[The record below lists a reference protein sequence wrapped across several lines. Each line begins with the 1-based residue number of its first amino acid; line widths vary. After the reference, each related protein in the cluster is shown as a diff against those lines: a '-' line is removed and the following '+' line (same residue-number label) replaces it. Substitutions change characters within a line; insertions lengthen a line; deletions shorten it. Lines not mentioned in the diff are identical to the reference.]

1 MVDYGAL
8 LIVRL
13 LFRTFIVLIFRGN
26 SMLANNKYLSRG
38 ILAIVLSALSTKV
51 FADELNGAN
60 TAWILTSTALVL
72 FMTIPGLSLFYGGLV
87 RSKNVLSVLMQCF
100 AITCMASL
108 IWFAFGYS
116 LAFGDGGS
124 MNAWIGNLD
133 NLLMGNIKE
142 DSMAGDIPESV
153 FAMFQMTFAVI
164 TPALI
169 VGAFAERMRFSA
181 MLLFSALWL
190 IVVYAPITHW
200 VWGGGWLAEMGL
212 LDFAGGTVVHITAGV
227 AALVAAL
234 VLGNRKGFPT
244 QAMPPHNLTMTV
256 TGAGML
262 WVGWFGFNAGSALA
276 ANGDAGMAMLV
287 THISAAAGSMAWMMM
302 EWIKYGKPSV
312 LGIVTGMVA
321 GLGTITPASG
331 FVGPGG
337 ALVIGFSAGIICY
350 YATQTIKQRWKID
363 DSLDVFP
370 VHGVGGILGTFYAG
384 IFASDALG
392 VFSGQGYN
400 EGMNMASQVQVQIV
414 GIAATFVYTGIAT
427 FILLKLV
434 DKLLVLRIDE
444 EDETSGLDLTEHN
457 ERGYDL

>member
-1 MVDYGAL
+1 MLSHVRRTHLAVLVMML
-8 LIVRL
+8 LIVPMQA
-13 LFRTFIVLIFRGN
+13 F
-26 SMLANNKYLSRG
+26 S
-38 ILAIVLSALSTKV
+38 
-51 FADELNGAN
+51 DDLNAAN
-60 TAWILTSTALVL
+60 TSWILTSTALVL

-100 AITCMASL
+100 AITCLASI

-124 MNAWIGNLD
+124 MNAYIGNLD
-133 NLLMGNIKE
+133 NIFLGNLTE

-153 FAMFQMTFAVI
+153 FAMFQMTFAII

-181 MLLFSALWL
+181 MLLFSGLWL
-190 IVVYAPITHW
+190 VLVYAPITHW
-200 VWGGGWLAEMGL
+200 VWGGGWLGEMGL

-227 AALVAAL
+227 GALVAAL
-234 VLGNRKGFPT
+234 VLGNRKGFPR

-262 WVGWFGFNAGSALA
+262 WVGWFGFNGGSALA

-287 THISAAAGSMAWMMM
+287 THISAASGSLSWMMM
-302 EWIKYGKPSV
+302 EWTKHGKPSV

-331 FVGPGG
+331 FVGPAG

-350 YATQTIKQRWKID
+350 YATQAIKQRFQID

-370 VHGVGGILGTFYAG
+370 VHGVGGILGTLLAG
-384 IFASDALG
+384 VFASDALG

-400 EGMNMASQVQVQIV
+400 EGMDMVSQVSVQLIGIV
-414 GIAATFVYTGIAT
+414 STFTYTAVIT
-427 FILLKLV
+427 YMLLKLV
-434 DKLLVLRIDE
+434 DKLLVLRVDE
-444 EDETSGLDLTEHN
+444 EGEMRGLDLVEHD

>member
-1 MVDYGAL
+1 MFFQYQRANMTALAIILAL
-8 LIVRL
+8 LPIQ
-13 LFRTFIVLIFRGN
+13 
-26 SMLANNKYLSRG
+26 A
-38 ILAIVLSALSTKV
+38 
-51 FADELNGAN
+51 FADDLNAAN
-60 TAWILTSTALVL
+60 TSWILTSTALVL

-100 AITCMASL
+100 AITCLASI

-116 LAFGDGGS
+116 IAFGDGGS
-124 MNAWIGNLD
+124 MNAYIGNLD
-133 NLLMGNIKE
+133 NLFLGKVTE
-142 DSMAGDIPESV
+142 GSMFGDIPESV
-153 FAMFQMTFAVI
+153 FAMFQMTFAII

-181 MLLFSALWL
+181 MLLFSGLWL
-190 IVVYAPITHW
+190 TLVYAPITHW
-200 VWGGGWLAEMGL
+200 VWGGGWLGEMGL

-227 AALVAAL
+227 GALVAAL
-234 VLGNRKGFPT
+234 VLGNRKGFPR

-262 WVGWFGFNAGSALA
+262 WVGWFGFNGGSALA

-287 THISAAAGSMAWMMM
+287 THISAAAGSLAWMMM
-302 EWIKYGKPSV
+302 EWTKHGKPSV

-331 FVGPGG
+331 FVGPAG
-337 ALVIGFSAGIICY
+337 ALIIGLSAGVICY
-350 YATQTIKQRWKID
+350 YATQAIKQRFKID

-370 VHGVGGILGTFYAG
+370 VHGVGGMLGTLLAG
-384 IFASDALG
+384 VFASDALG

-400 EGMNMASQVQVQIV
+400 EGMNMVSQVSVQLV
-414 GIAATFVYTGIAT
+414 GIIAT
-427 FILLKLV
+427 FAYTAIVSYILLKLV
-434 DKLLVLRIDE
+434 DKLLVLRVDE
-444 EDETSGLDLTEHN
+444 EDEVRGLDLVEHD